1 MIGLQLLTRPGCH
14 LCEEMKELLKDLS
27 DEVNVSVE
35 EIDITGNKNFERKF
49 GPEIPV
55 LMHKH
60 QIVAK
65 VRISKAALLE
75 QLRTTTSIG

>member
-49 GPEIPV
+49 GSEIPV

>member
-49 GPEIPV
+49 GSEIPV
-55 LMHKH
+55 LMH
-60 QIVAK
+60 
-65 VRISKAALLE
+65 
-75 QLRTTTSIG
+75 

>member
-35 EIDITGNKNFERKF
+35 EIDITGNKTLERKF
-49 GPEIPV
+49 GSEIPV

-60 QIVAK
+60 QVVAK
-65 VRISKAALLE
+65 VRISKAVLLE

>member
-49 GPEIPV
+49 GSEIPV

-65 VRISKAALLE
+65 VRISKAVLLE